1 MMRELRMLRCLWREE
16 SGQGLVV
23 ATLFMVV
30 ILGFA
35 AMAIDVGL
43 FMHEKR
49 ELQKA
54 ADAAALAG
62 AQELPY
68 SPAHAEQEAAE
79 WAEKNGID
87 SDELEAIEI
96 ASTYAANDTITV
108 EVKREVSFV
117 FARVLGLT
125 SDTIRAD
132 ATARV
137 GSPAEMAGLVP
148 FGVLDDAISFTE
160 STILKYDAQNVS
172 HGNFGALGIDG
183 PGAKIYSDTI
193 EHGSES
199 PLCSQSQETCADP
212 TTETEPGNM
221 VGPTREAVEWRIDH
235 TSPACDQFDEVFQEV
250 AGTYRLTSQCNP
262 FPSTGPNDSSRV
274 VIVPVIG
281 ELCNGRCDVTILKF
295 AMFFLDELGDCKGN
309 SCEVTGRFVD
319 AQANVGGLM
328 GALDPDGLI
337 RFVRLVE

>member
-1 MMRELRMLRCLWREE
+1 
-16 SGQGLVV
+16 
-23 ATLFMVV
+23 V

-68 SPAHAEQEAAE
+68 SPVQAEQEAAE

-108 EVKREVSFV
+108 EVKRDVSFV
-117 FARVLGLT
+117 FGRVLGLT

-148 FGVLDDAISFTE
+148 FGVLEEAITLTE
-160 STILKYDAQNVS
+160 STVLKYDAKNVS

-183 PGAKIYSDTI
+183 PGAKIYGDTI
-193 EHGSES
+193 EHGSET

-221 VGPTREAVEWRIDH
+221 TGPTRQAVNWRIDN
-235 TSPACDQFDEVFQEV
+235 TAPECDEFDEVFQEV
-250 AGTYRLTSQCNP
+250 GGTYRFKGNCNP
-262 FPSTGPNDSSRV
+262 FLSVGSSDSSRV

-281 ELCNGRCDVTILKF
+281 ELCKGHCDVTILKF
-295 AMFFLDELGDCKGN
+295 AMFFIDELGSCTGD

-319 AQANVGGLM
+319 AQANVEGLM
-328 GALDPDGLI
+328 GSLDPEGLI
-337 RFVRLVE
+337 RLVRLVE